1 MPWGDT
7 SATDLVRYVS
17 RNVVVSGRRTSM
29 RLEANLWDALGEIA
43 HRERCS
49 VNDLCS
55 RVDARRGKMGLTTAV
70 RASLVQYYRDRIAE
84 RQQSGQAPAFA
95 AIAAERT
102 VQRSL

>member
-7 SATDLVRYVS
+7 NATDLIHYVS

-49 VNDLCS
+49 VNELCS
-55 RVDARRGKMGLTTAV
+55 RVDARRGRMSLTAAV

-84 RQQSGQAPAFA
+84 QQRPNLSPAFA
-95 AIAAERT
+95 ASEVGRAA
-102 VQRSL
+102 QRSF